1 MEAVKVLGIAGYS
14 GSGKTTL
21 MEHLIPL
28 LVQYGVRVSVVK
40 HAHHNV
46 DLDTPGKDSWRHR
59 HAGAHEVMVASARRW
74 ALLHELREA
83 PEPTLSE
90 LIARLERC
98 DLVLVEGFKHEP
110 ILKLEV
116 HRAANG
122 TPALYPDDAHI
133 VALCTDAAL
142 TAALPTFRLDDYAA
156 VAAFI
161 MTKLLS
167 E

>member
-1 MEAVKVLGIAGYS
+1 MKVLGIAGYS

-21 MEHLIPL
+21 MEHVIPL
-28 LVQYGVRVSVVK
+28 LVQHSVRVSVIK
-40 HAHHNV
+40 HAHHSI

-59 HAGAHEVMVASARRW
+59 EAGAHEVMVASSRRW

-90 LIARLERC
+90 LISRLGPC

-110 ILKLEV
+110 IAKLEV

-122 TPALYPDDAHI
+122 SPTLYPDDARI
-133 VALCTDAAL
+133 IALCPDAAPA
-142 TAALPTFRLDDYAA
+142 AALPTFGLNDYAG

-161 MTKLLS
+161 MAGLLS
-167 E
+167 K

>member
-1 MEAVKVLGIAGYS
+1 VDAVKVLGIAGYS

-21 MEHLIPL
+21 IEQVIPL
-28 LVQYGVRVSVVK
+28 LVEHGVRVCVVK
-40 HAHHNV
+40 HAHHGM

-59 HAGAHEVMVASARRW
+59 QAGAHEVIVASGRRW
-74 ALLHELREA
+74 ALLHELRDA
-83 PEPTLSE
+83 REPTLPE

-122 TPALYPDDAHI
+122 MRTLYPDDAQI
-133 VALCTDAAL
+133 IALCTDGAPA
-142 TAALPTFRLDDYAA
+142 AALPTFRLDDYAG

-161 MTKLLS
+161 MAGLLS

>member
-1 MEAVKVLGIAGYS
+1 LKILGIAGYS

-21 MEHLIPL
+21 TEHVIPL
-28 LVQYGVRVSVVK
+28 LVRNGVRVSVVK
-40 HAHHNV
+40 HAHHSI

-59 HAGAHEVMVASARRW
+59 QAGAHEVMLASTRRW

-90 LIARLERC
+90 LISRLERC

-110 ILKLEV
+110 IAKLEV

-122 TPALYPDDAHI
+122 TPTLYPDDARI
-133 VALCTDAAL
+133 IALCTDAAP
-142 TAALPTFRLDDYAA
+142 TAALPTFRLDDYAG

-161 MTKLLS
+161 MAGLLS